1 MICLKVTIEGK
12 VQGVC
17 FRKETKKVA
26 DILGVSGSVRNNPDG
41 SVEVVVF
48 GDRDL
53 VYKLIDYCH
62 NGPELARVDKVSV
75 TQIDGEMYD
84 VFEIL
89 D

>member
-1 MICLKVTIEGK
+1 
-12 VQGVC
+12 
-17 FRKETKKVA
+17 
-26 DILGVSGSVRNNPDG
+26 VSEIISDG

-75 TQIDGEMYD
+75 TQIDGEVYD
-84 VFEIL
+84 VFEIV

>member
-12 VQGVC
+12 VQGVL

-26 DILGVSGSVRNNPDG
+26 DILGVFGNVRNNQDG
-41 SVEVVVF
+41 SVELVAF

-62 NGPELARVDKVSV
+62 NGPERARVDKVSV
-75 TQIDGEMYD
+75 KQIDGEMYE

-89 D
+89 E

>member
-26 DILGVSGSVRNNPDG
+26 DILGVFGTVKNNLDG
-41 SVEVVVF
+41 SVELVVF
-48 GDRDL
+48 GNREL

-62 NGPELARVDKVSV
+62 NGPEQARVDKVSV
-75 TQIDGEMYD
+75 TQIDGEVYD
-84 VFEIL
+84 VFEIME
-89 D
+89 